1 MSASAPR
8 KSLARRAAELRA
20 SDPAL
25 RAWAEGGGPIRHLPE
40 TQVEI
45 AALAEDLARR
55 GIRGDGVPFFDL
67 LSALDRLARAG
78 MWLVAH
84 QTYARRVHLDGT
96 DLAPS
101 EFKERPEGHM
111 GGSLNMVPGYAG
123 YLAANAISGFT
134 RSWLVGQGHTVSALD
149 SVNLLVGNTTPP
161 HAARYDVS
169 DEGLSRFC
177 EDFYSYRL
185 GPGGVPES
193 PLGSHVNPN
202 TAGGTFEGGY
212 LGFAELQYVHM
223 PLPGE
228 RLVVFL
234 SDGAFEEQ
242 RGSDWAPRWWRAEDS
257 GLVAPIMISNGR
269 RIDQRTTMAQSGGVS
284 WFRQHLRLNG
294 FHPIIFDGRDPA
306 AFVWAIFEMER
317 RLEKLSEEVHAGRIE
332 YPIPLP
338 YGIAVAPKGAGFW
351 GAGKLLAHNLPL
363 GANPSRDATAA
374 RHFRDSARKLWV
386 PPEELRPALEKF
398 AAHGESG
405 RVREGDH
412 PLARR
417 DVRALVP
424 PAGNARSISPDRRD
438 PARWTRSSPM
448 TAVDETFLAVVRANP
463 GLRPRVGNPDEMRS
477 NRMLATL
484 DALKF
489 RVTAPE
495 HGLPEAVE
503 GAVIT
508 ALNEE
513 AIVCAAL
520 GNKGGINIVVTYE
533 AFGMKMHGA
542 LRQEIVFSEELRHA
556 GRPPGWLSVPI
567 VLASHAWENA
577 KNERSHQDPSLAEA
591 LLGES
596 SDVSRVVFPADA
608 NSAAAAILSVF
619 STRGEIWTLV
629 VPKAESVA
637 DALEHEEAERLTN
650 EGAIALDWAGFEP
663 ERARLSLTAV
673 GAYQLAEVLK
683 ASFRLA
689 GRGVPHSVVYVC
701 EPGRFRRPRTEGEAR
716 HVAPADRVAAL
727 WPGSVEARVFVTHT
741 RPEVLLGVLAPE
753 VIGPRPVGLGFSNRG
768 GTLDTRGMLFVNRS
782 SWAHALEAGASL
794 LGTPL
799 DKWLTKDELAA
810 LRGEI
815 APFPVLG

>member
-1 MSASAPR
+1 MSASRPR
-8 KSLARRAAELRA
+8 QSFARRAAELRERNA
-20 SDPAL
+20 EL
-25 RAWAEGGGPIRHLPE
+25 RAWAEGGGPIIHLPE
-40 TQVEI
+40 TQVGI
-45 AALAEDLARR
+45 AALADDLARR
-55 GIRGDGVPFFDL
+55 GMLGDGIPFYEL
-67 LSALDRLARAG
+67 LAALDRLARAG

-101 EFKERPEGHM
+101 EFKDKPEGHM
-111 GGSLNMVPGYAG
+111 GGSLNMVPAYAG
-123 YLAANAISGFT
+123 YLAANAISGWT

-149 SVNLLVGNTTPP
+149 SVNVLVGNTTPP
-161 HAARYDVS
+161 HAERYGVS

-242 RGSDWAPRWWRAEDS
+242 RGSDWIPRWWRAEDS
-257 GLVAPIMISNGR
+257 GLVLPIMISNGR
-269 RIDQRTTMAQSGGVS
+269 RIDQRTTMAQSGGVF

-294 FHPIIFDGRDPA
+294 FDPVVFDGRDPA

-317 RLEKLSEEVHAGRIE
+317 RLEDLSEGIRAGRIE
-332 YPIPLP
+332 YPVRLP

-363 GANPSRDATAA
+363 GANPSRDTTAA
-374 RHFRDSARKLWV
+374 RRFRESARKLWV
-386 PPEELRPALEKF
+386 APEELRTALEKF
-398 AAHGESG
+398 AAHGNSG
-405 RVREGDH
+405 RVRERDH
-412 PLARR
+412 PLACR
-417 DVRALVP
+417 DVRAELP
-424 PAGNARSISPDRRD
+424 PVDSARSIPADRRD
-438 PARWTRSSPM
+438 PAHWTTSSPM
-448 TAVDETFLAVVRANP
+448 SAVDETFLAVVRANP
-463 GLRPRVGNPDEMRS
+463 ALRPRVGNPDEMRS
-477 NRMLATL
+477 NRMVATL
-484 DALKF
+484 EALKF

-495 HGLPEAVE
+495 RGLPEAVE

-520 GNKGGINIVVTYE
+520 GNKGGVNIVVTYE

-542 LRQEIVFSEELRHA
+542 LRQEIVFAEELRHA

-608 NSAAAAILSVF
+608 GSAAAAIRAVF

-637 DALEHEEAERLTN
+637 ELFEPAEAERLMD

-663 ERARLSLTAV
+663 DRARLALTAV

-689 GRGVPHSVVYVC
+689 GKSVPHSVVYLA
-701 EPGRFRRPRTEGEAR
+701 EPGRFRRPRTEGERR
-716 HVAPADRVAAL
+716 HVVAAERIAAL
-727 WPGSVEARVFVTHT
+727 WPNPVHARVFVTHT

-753 VIGPRPVGLGFSNRG
+753 VTGSHPVGLGFSNRG
-768 GTLDTRGMLFVNRS
+768 GTLDTRGMLFVNGA
-782 SWAHALEAGASL
+782 SWAHVLEASAKL
-794 LGTPL
+794 LETPL
-799 DKWLTKDELAA
+799 DAWLGKDELSA

-815 APFPVLG
+815 APFPSLG

>member
-1 MSASAPR
+1 
-8 KSLARRAAELRA
+8 
-20 SDPAL
+20 
-25 RAWAEGGGPIRHLPE
+25 
-40 TQVEI
+40 
-45 AALAEDLARR
+45 
-55 GIRGDGVPFFDL
+55 
-67 LSALDRLARAG
+67 
-78 MWLVAH
+78 
-84 QTYARRVHLDGT
+84 
-96 DLAPS
+96 
-101 EFKERPEGHM
+101 
-111 GGSLNMVPGYAG
+111 
-123 YLAANAISGFT
+123 
-134 RSWLVGQGHTVSALD
+134 
-149 SVNLLVGNTTPP
+149 
-161 HAARYDVS
+161 
-169 DEGLSRFC
+169 
-177 EDFYSYRL
+177 
-185 GPGGVPES
+185 
-193 PLGSHVNPN
+193 
-202 TAGGTFEGGY
+202 
-212 LGFAELQYVHM
+212 
-223 PLPGE
+223 
-228 RLVVFL
+228 
-234 SDGAFEEQ
+234 
-242 RGSDWAPRWWRAEDS
+242 
-257 GLVAPIMISNGR
+257 MISNGR

-332 YPIPLP
+332 YPVPLP

-405 RVREGDH
+405 RVRERDH

-417 DVRALVP
+417 DVRPLVP
-424 PAGNARSISPDRRD
+424 PAGNARPISPDRRD

-637 DALEHEEAERLTN
+637 DAFEHEEAERLTN

-727 WPGSVEARVFVTHT
+727 WPRSVEARVFVTHT
-741 RPEVLLGVLAPE
+741 RPEVMLGVLAPE

-799 DKWLTKDELAA
+799 DEWLTKDELAA